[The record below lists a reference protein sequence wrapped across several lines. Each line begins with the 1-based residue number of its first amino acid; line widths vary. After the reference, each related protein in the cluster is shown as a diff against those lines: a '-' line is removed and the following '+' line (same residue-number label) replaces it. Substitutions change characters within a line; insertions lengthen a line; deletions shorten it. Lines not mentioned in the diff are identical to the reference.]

1 MKFGE
6 KLRALRKEKKLSQEQ
21 VAKELGI
28 SRRAYIGYEQ
38 EGRYP
43 RRREIYHK
51 LAALYECDVN
61 YLLTEDE
68 EFLFDAEARYG
79 VRGKMQARQLVAEVS
94 GLFAGGELAE
104 EDKDEMMQ
112 AIQQAYWIAK
122 RKNRKY
128 AGKPRPEED
137 AQ

>member
-6 KLRALRKEKKLSQEQ
+6 KLKALRAEKKVTQEET
-21 VAKELGI
+21 AKAIGL

-43 RRREIYHK
+43 RKRETFHR
-51 LAALYECDVN
+51 LAEFFSCDLN

-68 EFLFDAEARYG
+68 LFVADAEAKYG
-79 VRGKMQARQLVAEVS
+79 PRGKQQARQLVAEMS
-94 GLFAGGELAE
+94 GLFAGGELAD

-112 AIQQAYWIAK
+112 AIQEAYWIAK
-122 RKNRKY
+122 RKTRKY
-128 AGKPRPEED
+128 APGTPRD
-137 AQ
+137 GN